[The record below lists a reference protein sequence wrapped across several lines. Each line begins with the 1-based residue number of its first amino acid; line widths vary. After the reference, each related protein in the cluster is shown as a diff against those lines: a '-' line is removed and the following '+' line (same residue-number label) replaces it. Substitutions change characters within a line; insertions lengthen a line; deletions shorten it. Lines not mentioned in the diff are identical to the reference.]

1 MISVWNIPCIFIGYY
16 AYCFCLVVSVSSH
29 QLSSF
34 LGTSIAFFYSL
45 WLFSPKVNPMIFF
58 ANRLFPHLCETSFL
72 FYTIYLPCVSIVM
85 HFITEEA
92 AHHWLALAITLAG
105 QITRC
110 CWEYFVAG
118 VKKVML
124 PIDFCSKYQLPKPKD
139 ITASFAHLLL
149 KFQLQINILGN
160 QGRKILWLQIPY
172 AIWELWLILM
182 LCFSAVF
189 TAALLYF

>member
-1 MISVWNIPCIFIGYY
+1 MEYSLHIHRYY

-45 WLFSPKVNPMIFF
+45 WLFSLKVNPMIFF
-58 ANRLFPHLCETSFL
+58 ANRLFPHLCETSFW
-72 FYTIYLPCVSIVM
+72 FYTIYLSCVSVVIHV
-85 HFITEEA
+85 IIKEA
-92 AHHWLALAITLAG
+92 AHHWLDLATTLAG

-110 CWEYFVAG
+110 CREYFVAG
-118 VKKVML
+118 VRKVMIL
-124 PIDFCSKYQLPKPKD
+124 RDFCSKYKLPKPKG

-160 QGRKILWLQIPY
+160 QGRKIFCLQIPY
-172 AIWELWLILM
+172 ATWELWLILM
-182 LCFSAVF
+182 WCFSAVF
-189 TAALLYF
+189 TAALLCF